1 MAKNFMEKR
10 YSPEDALK
18 TLEFL
23 QSAVDSVRCVMVG
36 ILDQHVEEAQRLAG
50 EEADGDLPA
59 IVMVIPKV

>member
-10 YSPEDALK
+10 YSSEDALK

-36 ILDQHVEEAQRLAG
+36 ILD
-50 EEADGDLPA
+50 
-59 IVMVIPKV
+59 

>member
-23 QSAVDSVRCVMVG
+23 QSAVDSVLR
-36 ILDQHVEEAQRLAG
+36 
-50 EEADGDLPA
+50 DGRNSGSA
-59 IVMVIPKV
+59 CRRGTAYGR